1 MAMIPFNEATDI
13 VSSNL
18 LDVGVEPLSI
28 QHCVGRILAQDVSAD
43 MDFPPFDKSA
53 MDGYAC
59 RAEDIFEP
67 MEVLETIA
75 AGVPPSKGIGSGQCS
90 KIMTGAK
97 VPEGADCVFM
107 VEQAEELEDGHVS
120 YTGKKVPGNIC
131 RQGEDIKTG
140 EEVLT
145 AGTKIEP
152 AHIAVLAGVGC
163 VVPVV
168 SKFPKVGI
176 IVTGS
181 ELVDPSR
188 KPSEVQI
195 RETNGYQ
202 LRAQLATLGMDCS
215 YYGVIEDDEAK
226 IEAVML
232 QAMGENDVV
241 LICGG
246 SSVGDFD
253 FVPVLLERHCDQM
266 LIEKINI
273 KPGKPLMFA
282 THSKGVCFGM
292 PGNPVSTYVLM
303 ELLVKP
309 FLNESMGY
317 TENVRIVPL
326 KLNKDLKIRCAR
338 RQTFIPVQLVDG
350 GVERVAFH
358 GSAHIHAMCNADGLI
373 DLPEGENFYKAG
385 SLIDVRLL

>member
-1 MAMIPFNEATDI
+1 MGMIPFDDAFDI
-13 VSSNL
+13 VSEYTI
-18 LDVGVEPLSI
+18 DTGVEPLSI
-28 QHCVGRILAQDVSAD
+28 QHCVGRILAQDVKAD
-43 MDFPPFDKSA
+43 IDFPPFDKSA

-59 RAEDIFEP
+59 RAEDISQP
-67 MEVLETIA
+67 LNILETIA
-75 AGVPPSKGIGSGQCS
+75 AGTPPTKIVGAGQCS
-90 KIMTGAK
+90 KIMTGAQ

-107 VEQAEELEDGHVS
+107 VEQAEEQADDRVR

-131 RQGEDIKTG
+131 RQGEDLKAG
-140 EEVLT
+140 DVVLH
-145 AGTKIEP
+145 AGTKIAP

-163 VVPVV
+163 VVPIVA
-168 SKFPKVGI
+168 KHPKVGI
-176 IVTGS
+176 LVTGS

-188 KPSEVQI
+188 KPSDAQI

-202 LRAQLATLGMDCS
+202 LRAQLDLLGIGCS
-215 YYGVIEDDEAK
+215 YYGVIEDDETK
-226 IEAVML
+226 IETILL
-232 QAMGENDVV
+232 QAMAENDVV

-253 FVPVLLERHCDQM
+253 FVPVLLGRHCEKM

-282 THSKGVCFGM
+282 THADGVCFGM

-309 FLNESMGY
+309 YLLQSMGY
-317 TENVRIVPL
+317 SAAPQIVPA

-338 RQTFIPVQLVDG
+338 RQTFIPVRLVDG

-358 GSAHIHAMCNADGLI
+358 GSAHIHAMCSADGLI
-373 DLPEGENFYKAG
+373 TLPEGENFHEAG

>member
-1 MAMIPFNEATDI
+1 MAMIPFDEAFEI
-13 VSSNL
+13 VSAHTLNTE
-18 LDVGVEPLSI
+18 VEPLSI
-28 QHCVGRILAQDVSAD
+28 QHCVGRILAQDVRAD
-43 MDFPPFDKSA
+43 IDFPPFDKSA

-59 RAEDIFEP
+59 RADDIFQPLEI
-67 MEVLETIA
+67 LETIA
-75 AGVPPSKGIGSGQCS
+75 AGSAPTKTVGAGQCS

-107 VEQAEELEDGHVS
+107 VEQAEEQDGTVS

-131 RQGEDIKTG
+131 RQGEDVKTG
-140 EEVLT
+140 DVVLK

-168 SKFPKVGI
+168 AKLPKVGI
-176 IVTGS
+176 LVTGS
-181 ELVDPSR
+181 ELVSPTH
-188 KPSEVQI
+188 KPSEAQI

-202 LRAQLATLGMDCS
+202 LRAQLDTLGMGCS
-215 YYGVIEDDEAK
+215 YYGVIEDDESL
-226 IEAVML
+226 IEAAML

-253 FVPVLLERHCDQM
+253 FVPVLLEKHCDQM

-282 THSKGVCFGM
+282 THSNGVCFGM

-309 FLNESMGY
+309 FLSQSMGY
-317 TENVRIVPL
+317 KDKPRIVSM
-326 KLNKDLKIRCAR
+326 KLNEDLKIRCAR
-338 RQTFIPVQLVDG
+338 RQTFIPVRVEGG
-350 GVERVAFH
+350 GVERIAFH

-373 DLPEGENFYKAG
+373 TLPEGENFHEAG
-385 SLIDVRLL
+385 SMIDVRLL

>member
-1 MAMIPFNEATDI
+1 MIPFDDAFEI
-13 VSSNL
+13 VSAHT
-18 LDVGVEPLSI
+18 LDTGVEPLSI
-28 QHCVGRILAQDVSAD
+28 QHCVGRILAQDVAAD
-43 MDFPPFDKSA
+43 IDFPPFDKSA

-59 RAEDIFEP
+59 RAADIFQSL
-67 MEVLETIA
+67 EVLETIP
-75 AGVPPSKGIGSGQCS
+75 AGTPPSKIVGAGQCS

-97 VPEGADCVFM
+97 MPEGADCVFM
-107 VEQAEELEDGHVS
+107 VEQAEELHDGLVR
-120 YTGKKVPGNIC
+120 YTGKKVPGNVC

-140 EEVLT
+140 DVILK

-163 VVPVV
+163 VVPIVA
-168 SKFPKVGI
+168 KCPKVGI
-176 IVTGS
+176 LVTGS
-181 ELVDPSR
+181 ELVDPTC
-188 KPSEVQI
+188 KPAEAQI

-202 LRAQLATLGMDCS
+202 LRAQLDTVGIGCS
-215 YYGVIEDDEAK
+215 YYGVIEDDESK
-226 IEAVML
+226 IETVLL
-232 QAMGENDVV
+232 QAMAENDAV

-253 FVPVLLERHCDQM
+253 FVPVLLQRHCDQM

-282 THSKGVCFGM
+282 THSGGVCFGM

-309 FLNESMGY
+309 YLLKSMGASV
-317 TENVRIVPL
+317 EPRMVQL

-338 RQTFIPVQLVDG
+338 RQTFVPVRLADG
-350 GVERVAFH
+350 GVERIEFH
-358 GSAHIHAMCNADGLI
+358 GSAHIHAMCNADGLVA
-373 DLPEGENFYKAG
+373 LPEGENFHEAG

>member
-1 MAMIPFNEATDI
+1 MAMISFDEAFDL
-13 VSSNL
+13 VSGQVL
-18 LDVGVEPLSI
+18 TVGVEPLSI
-28 QHCVGRILAQDVSAD
+28 QHCVGRILAQDVVAD
-43 MDFPPFDKSA
+43 IDFPPFDKSA

-59 RAEDIFEP
+59 RGEDISQSLEI
-67 MEVLETIA
+67 LETIP
-75 AGVPPSKGIGSGQCS
+75 AGSLPSHRIGAGQCS

-97 VPEGADCVFM
+97 VPAGADCVFM
-107 VEQAEELEDGHVS
+107 VEQAEEVDGVVR
-120 YTGKKVPGNIC
+120 YTGSKVPGNIC
-131 RQGEDIKTG
+131 RQGEDLKTG
-140 EEVLT
+140 DVVLT

-152 AHIAVLAGVGC
+152 AHVAVLAGVGC
-163 VVPVV
+163 VVPIVARC
-168 SKFPKVGI
+168 PKVGVL
-176 IVTGS
+176 VTGS
-181 ELVDPSR
+181 ELVDPSH
-188 KPSEVQI
+188 KPSDAQI

-202 LRAQLATLGMDCS
+202 LRAQLDMIGLGCS

-226 IEAVML
+226 IEATML
-232 QAMGENDVV
+232 QAMAENDVV

-253 FVPVLLERHCDQM
+253 FVPVLLERHCEQM

-282 THSKGVCFGM
+282 THSGGVCFGM

-309 FLNESMGY
+309 YLLQSMGRSA
-317 TENVRIVPL
+317 EPRIVRV
-326 KLNKDLKIRCAR
+326 KLNQDLKIRCAR
-338 RQTFIPVQLVDG
+338 RQTFIPVRLVDG

-373 DLPEGENFYKAG
+373 DLPEGENFYEAG

>member
-1 MAMIPFNEATDI
+1 MAMISFDDAFDI
-13 VSSNL
+13 VSAHT

-28 QHCVGRILAQDVSAD
+28 QHCVGRILAQDVAAD
-43 MDFPPFDKSA
+43 IDFPPFDKSA

-59 RAEDIFEP
+59 RAEDIFQSLDI
-67 MEVLETIA
+67 LETIA
-75 AGVPPSKGIGSGQCS
+75 AGTPPSKVVGAGQCS

-107 VEQAEELEDGHVS
+107 VEQAEERDGDRVR
-120 YTGKKVPGNIC
+120 YTGKKVPGNVC
-131 RQGEDIKTG
+131 RQGEDVKIG
-140 EEVLT
+140 DVVLK

-168 SKFPKVGI
+168 AKLPKVGI
-176 IVTGS
+176 LVTGS
-181 ELVDPSR
+181 ELVDPAR
-188 KPSEVQI
+188 KPLEAQI

-202 LRAQLATLGMDCS
+202 LRAQLDAIGIDCS
-215 YYGVIEDDEAK
+215 YYGVIEDDESK
-226 IEAVML
+226 IETMLL
-232 QAMGENDVV
+232 QAMAENDAV

-253 FVPVLLERHCDQM
+253 FVPVLLEKHCDQM
-266 LIEKINI
+266 LIEKVNI

-282 THSKGVCFGM
+282 THSAGVCFGM

-309 FLNESMGY
+309 YLLKSMGASVEPRMVQL
-317 TENVRIVPL
+317 T
-326 KLNKDLKIRCAR
+326 LNKDLKIRCAR
-338 RQTFIPVQLVDG
+338 RQTFVPVRLVDG
-350 GVERVAFH
+350 GVERIEFH
-358 GSAHIHAMCNADGLI
+358 GSARISTPCAMPMGW
-373 DLPEGENFYKAG
+373 
-385 SLIDVRLL
+385 

>member
-1 MAMIPFNEATDI
+1 MIPFDDAFEI
-13 VSSNL
+13 VSAHT
-18 LDVGVEPLSI
+18 LDTGVEPLSI
-28 QHCVGRILAQDVSAD
+28 QHCVGRILAQDVAAD
-43 MDFPPFDKSA
+43 IDFPPFDKSA

-59 RAEDIFEP
+59 RAADIFQSL
-67 MEVLETIA
+67 EVLETIP
-75 AGVPPSKGIGSGQCS
+75 AGTPPSKIVGAGQCS

-97 VPEGADCVFM
+97 MPEGADCVFM
-107 VEQAEELEDGHVS
+107 VEQAEELHDGLVR
-120 YTGKKVPGNIC
+120 YTGKKVPGNVC

-140 EEVLT
+140 DVILK

-163 VVPVV
+163 VVPIVA
-168 SKFPKVGI
+168 KCPKVGI
-176 IVTGS
+176 LVTGS
-181 ELVDPSR
+181 ELVDPTC
-188 KPSEVQI
+188 KPAEAQI

-202 LRAQLATLGMDCS
+202 LRAQLDTVGIGCS
-215 YYGVIEDDEAK
+215 YYGVIEDDESK
-226 IEAVML
+226 IETVLL
-232 QAMGENDVV
+232 QAMAENDAV

-253 FVPVLLERHCDQM
+253 FVPVLLQRHCDQM

-282 THSKGVCFGM
+282 THSGGVCFGM

-309 FLNESMGY
+309 YLLKSMGASV
-317 TENVRIVPL
+317 EPRMVQL

-338 RQTFIPVQLVDG
+338 RQTFVPVRLADG
-350 GVERVAFH
+350 GVERIEFH
-358 GSAHIHAMCNADGLI
+358 GSAHIHAMCNADGLVA
-373 DLPEGENFYKAG
+373 LPAGENFHEAG

>member
-1 MAMIPFNEATDI
+1 MGMIPFDDAFDI
-13 VSSNL
+13 VSAHT

-28 QHCVGRILAQDVSAD
+28 HHCVGRILAQDVAAD
-43 MDFPPFDKSA
+43 IDFPPFDKSA

-59 RAEDIFEP
+59 RAGDVFESLD
-67 MEVLETIA
+67 VLETIA
-75 AGVPPSKGIGSGQCS
+75 AGIPPSKTIGAGQCS

-97 VPEGADCVFM
+97 VPEG
-107 VEQAEELEDGHVS
+107 EQAEELDGGRIR

-131 RQGEDIKTG
+131 RQAEDVKTG
-140 EEVLT
+140 DVILT
-145 AGTKIEP
+145 GGTKIEP
-152 AHIAVLAGVGC
+152 AQIAVLAGVGC

-168 SKFPKVGI
+168 AKHPKVGI
-176 IVTGS
+176 LVTGS

-188 KPSEVQI
+188 KPSEAQI

-202 LRAQLATLGMDCS
+202 LRAQLDTLGIGCS

-226 IEAVML
+226 IEAVLL
-232 QAMGENDVV
+232 QAMAENDVV

-282 THSKGVCFGM
+282 THSGGVCFGM

-309 FLNESMGY
+309 YLLKSMGY
-317 TENVRIVPL
+317 ASNPRIVPM
-326 KLNKDLKIRCAR
+326 KLNKDLKVRCAR
-338 RQTFIPVQLVDG
+338 RKTFIPVRLADG
-350 GVERVAFH
+350 GVERIEFH
-358 GSAHIHAMCNADGLI
+358 GSAHIHAMCNADGLVT
-373 DLPEGENFYKAG
+373 LPEGENVYEAG
-385 SLIDVRLL
+385 SLIDVRLF

>member
-1 MAMIPFNEATDI
+1 MGMIPFDDAFDI
-13 VSSNL
+13 VSEHTI
-18 LDVGVEPLSI
+18 DTGVEPLSI
-28 QHCVGRILAQDVSAD
+28 QHCAGRILAQDVTAD
-43 MDFPPFDKSA
+43 IDFPPFDKSA

-59 RAEDIFEP
+59 RAEDISQP
-67 MEVLETIA
+67 LNILETIA
-75 AGVPPSKGIGSGQCS
+75 AGTPPTKIVGAGQCS
-90 KIMTGAK
+90 KIMTGAQ
-97 VPEGADCVFM
+97 VPEGADCIFM
-107 VEQAEELEDGHVS
+107 VEQAEEQADDRVR

-131 RQGEDIKTG
+131 RQGEDVKTG
-140 EEVLT
+140 DVVLH
-145 AGTKIEP
+145 AGTKIAP

-163 VVPVV
+163 VVPIVA
-168 SKFPKVGI
+168 KHPKVGI
-176 IVTGS
+176 LVTGS

-188 KPSEVQI
+188 KPSEAQI

-202 LRAQLATLGMDCS
+202 LRAQLDVMGIGCS

-226 IEAVML
+226 IEATLL
-232 QAMGENDVV
+232 QAMEENDAV

-253 FVPVLLERHCDQM
+253 FVPDLLERHCEKM

-282 THSKGVCFGM
+282 THSGGVCFGM

-309 FLNESMGY
+309 YLLKSMGCSD
-317 TENVRIVPL
+317 EPRIVPL

-338 RQTFIPVQLVDG
+338 RQTFIPVRLVDA

-358 GSAHIHAMCNADGLI
+358 GSAHIHAMCSADGLI
-373 DLPEGENFYKAG
+373 TLPEGENLHKAG

>member
-1 MAMIPFNEATDI
+1 MAMIPFDDAFEI
-13 VSSNL
+13 VSSHT
-18 LDVGVEPLSI
+18 LDVGMEPLSI
-28 QHCVGRILAQDVSAD
+28 QRCTGRILAQDVVAD
-43 MDFPPFDKSA
+43 IDFPPFDKSA

-59 RAEDIFEP
+59 RATDLFQSL
-67 MEVLETIA
+67 EVLETIP
-75 AGVPPSKGIGSGQCS
+75 AGTPPSKVVGAGQCS

-107 VEQAEELEDGHVS
+107 VEQAEELDGDRVR

-131 RQGEDIKTG
+131 RQGEDVKTG
-140 EEVLT
+140 DVILK

-168 SKFPKVGI
+168 AKHPTVGI
-176 IVTGS
+176 LVTGS
-181 ELVDPSR
+181 ELVDPTR
-188 KPSEVQI
+188 KPSDAQI

-202 LRAQLATLGMDCS
+202 LRAQLDTVGIGCS
-215 YYGVIEDDEAK
+215 YYGVIEDDESK
-226 IEAVML
+226 IETVLL
-232 QAMGENDVV
+232 QAMAENDVV

-253 FVPVLLERHCDQM
+253 FVPVLLQRHCDQM

-282 THSKGVCFGM
+282 THSGGVCFGM

-309 FLNESMGY
+309 YLLNSMGASV
-317 TENVRIVPL
+317 EPRIVQM

-338 RQTFIPVQLVDG
+338 RQTFVPVQLVGG
-350 GVERVAFH
+350 GVERIEFH

-373 DLPEGENFYKAG
+373 ALPEGENFYEAG